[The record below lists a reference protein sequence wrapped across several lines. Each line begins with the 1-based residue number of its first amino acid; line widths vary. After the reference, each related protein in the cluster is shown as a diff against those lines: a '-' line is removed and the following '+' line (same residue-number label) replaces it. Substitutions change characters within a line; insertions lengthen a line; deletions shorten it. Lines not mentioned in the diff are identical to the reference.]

1 MQKEKLA
8 AILLVIVIVG
18 SISVFLTVTYG
29 EDIFNNIFGEKKT
42 ISLGDC
48 VDVNYIGRYASNT
61 TIFDSSYNDTIN
73 KTGGTPANFFITLN
87 QSESPPEGY
96 ETYRYGIEGFIE
108 GLIGL
113 KEGDTKTIGP
123 IPPDKA
129 YGAKK
134 LKIGDKFSTKVI
146 TGDILN
152 QTVEVVNLTDENMVL
167 KWFNVEDYVNNFTM
181 PAGILMEDFE
191 NAVDSIYDPIAPY
204 YIWENSSKIINTTN
218 ETAVIITTPTKTRNL
233 TEQTTLISDG
243 SKLGFVFPDAT
254 TAEWNDTKIIVKSS
268 PVVGTNYTLNYFGYI
283 FNLSIINI
291 TEDHI
296 NVSIESEG
304 QINPWLFNR
313 SIEFNRTYFMRR
325 IYIIPLMYSQYIFAE
340 DLERAGYSLSELA
353 GEELL
358 FEVTIEKIYKTSQ
371 DEN

>member
-8 AILLVIVIVG
+8 VIALVIIVVCAISALLV
-18 SISVFLTVTYG
+18 LEYG
-29 EDIFNNIFGEKKT
+29 QDILKNKST
-42 ISLGDC
+42 IELGDC

-96 ETYRYGIEGFIE
+96 ETYMYDIEGFIE

-167 KWFNVEDYVNNFTM
+167 KWFNVEEYMNNFTM
-181 PAGILMEDFE
+181 PAGVFVEYF
-191 NAVDSIYDPIAPY
+191 DPYAPYESLPPY
-204 YIWENSSKIINTTN
+204 YIWENSSKIIDTTN
-218 ETAVIITTPTKTRNL
+218 ETAVIITTPTKTENL
-233 TEQTTLISDG
+233 TEQTTLIGVGD
-243 SKLGFVFPDAT
+243 KMGFIFPDAT
-254 TAEWNDTKIIVKSS
+254 TAEWNDTKIIIKSS
-268 PVVGTNYTLNYFGYI
+268 PLIGTNYTLDYQDYI
-283 FNLSIINI
+283 FNLSIINV

-304 QINPWLFNR
+304 QITPWLFNR
-313 SIEFNRTYFMRR
+313 SIEFNRTCFMRR

-371 DEN
+371 EES